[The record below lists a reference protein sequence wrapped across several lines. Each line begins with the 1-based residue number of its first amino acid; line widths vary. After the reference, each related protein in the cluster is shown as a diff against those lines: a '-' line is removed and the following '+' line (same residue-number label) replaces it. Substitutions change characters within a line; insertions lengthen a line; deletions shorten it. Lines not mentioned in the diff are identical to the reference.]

1 MYPSRKR
8 HVDWFCYDRRVCRA
22 STEDECLRQEWKHC
36 NSLPTQFCRLYMYFV
51 HYIFLCTVLYIALL
65 VLQLHTIDGRPVL
78 SNHSAS
84 NGIVYL
90 IEGFLNYEI
99 LTIGERIERT
109 SYHSMFQEALT
120 RVDLLDILTGALLYV
135 CIKWGDNR
143 SVTRQSDR
151 IFQQESELPVVW
163 WFWK

>member
-1 MYPSRKR
+1 M
-8 HVDWFCYDRRVCRA
+8 
-22 STEDECLRQEWKHC
+22 L
-36 NSLPTQFCRLYMYFV
+36 LFV
-51 HYIFLCTVLYIALL
+51 LL

-90 IEGFLNYEI
+90 IKGFLNYEI

-120 RVDLLDILTGALLYV
+120 RVDLLDILTGGLLYIFV
-135 CIKWGDNR
+135 LIDMIMEVSLDNLTELR
-143 SVTRQSDR
+143 SKKVNRHIPSR
-151 IFQQESELPVVW
+151 IVVLRIIMLKSLLPQ
-163 WFWK
+163 